1 MTIPVEVQWP
11 PALFTSI
18 DGKRYAISGNV
29 WVEVP
34 LDTTQDN
41 VHVYMVVKKRETTE
55 ADSDS
60 SWEVLGSKGTKYTV
74 SLRSGSWS
82 CTCAGFGWRRK
93 CKHIKEKKAA

>member
-41 VHVYMVVKKRETTE
+41 VHVYMVVKKR
-55 ADSDS
+55 
-60 SWEVLGSKGTKYTV
+60 
-74 SLRSGSWS
+74 
-82 CTCAGFGWRRK
+82 
-93 CKHIKEKKAA
+93 